1 VRFRTL
7 QQLPYEAQSLPCGGC
22 GSPLPVDPMGQQVFC
37 PYCGASTAVPAYLK
51 ASAGAYHQQMDQA
64 RVLRSGSATHVRR
77 EETAA
82 RAHQWRTVSYLAIGA
97 TFVVPSILGMIGFAG
112 FYVVAFGIAII
123 HAIFEPFVVDDL
135 LLVLDLLF
143 VVGLGVAL
151 LLLLVGAIVLWR
163 VAKHRR
169 RVRRATRAGYTPPTA
184 FQSYQISAAQR
195 AQGVGAA
202 SCSVCGGPVQFR
214 TGQQRVPCSYCG
226 ATVMPCPS
234 QKRQLVALAISDAQ
248 LAADLERYRA
258 ERDRLEAEKSSS
270 SARLVYLL
278 LVAGGTCMV
287 PLAIA
292 LAVIVLVF
300 RKLTSGVEDAI
311 DDFAVSV
318 GAELER
324 GLKLPYDWLDAY
336 WVGRGPENAQVAGGA
351 LALRWSTHTSYAG
364 RPVLVTATS
373 NWRDAIAHRV
383 AIMLAHPARRSHASI
398 ARTLASPA
406 AREAGELG
414 LWVSI
419 DDAGVA
425 LQGNIVPARDLT
437 APQLHRLVAC
447 AYGLSSA
454 ANAEAA

>member
-1 VRFRTL
+1 MRFRTL
-7 QQLPYEAQSLPCGGC
+7 QQLPYEAQSLPCSGC
-22 GSPLPVDPMGQQVFC
+22 GSPLPVDPLGYQIFC
-37 PYCGASTAVPAYLK
+37 PYCGASSTVPAYLK
-51 ASAGAYHQQMDQA
+51 ASAGAYHQQLEQA
-64 RVLRSGSATHVRR
+64 RALQSDSAARVRQER
-77 EETAA
+77 AAA
-82 RAHQWRTVSYLAIGA
+82 RAQQWRTISYLAIGA
-97 TFVVPSILGMIGFAG
+97 TFVVPGILGMIGFIG
-112 FYVVAFGIAII
+112 FYVVLFGIAII
-123 HAIFEPFVVDDL
+123 HAVFEPFVIDEV

-143 VVGLGVAL
+143 MVGLGVGL

-169 RVRRATRAGYTPPTA
+169 RVRRAARAGHAPSTA

-214 TGQQRVPCSYCG
+214 IGQQRVPCTYCG

-234 QKRQLVALAISDAQ
+234 QKRQLVALAISDAR

-270 SARLVYLL
+270 SARLIYLAL
-278 LVAGGTCMV
+278 FAGGTCMV
-287 PLAIA
+287 PLAIV

-300 RKLTSGVEDAI
+300 RKLTSGVEDAV
-311 DDFAVSV
+311 DDFAVTV
-318 GAELER
+318 GAEMER
-324 GLKLPYDWLDAY
+324 GLKLPFDWLDAY
-336 WVGRGPENAQVAGGA
+336 WVGRAPENAQFAGGA
-351 LALRWSTHTSYAG
+351 LALRWSTHTFYAG

-383 AIMLAHPARRSHASI
+383 AILLAHPARRTHASI
-398 ARTLASPA
+398 ARALASPA
-406 AREAGELG
+406 SREAERLG
-414 LWVSI
+414 LWASI

-437 APQLHRLVAC
+437 VAQLHRLLAC
-447 AYGLSSA
+447 AYGLSFA